1 MRASKDS
8 RLLSTILI
16 VFPVALRSQW
26 YPIRVSLTD
35 RRKTPSAPRLQVLI
49 HDNREADTIHAIPA
63 QSYIQASLHIL
74 RLSDSGSPGSAMR
87 LPLSLAI
94 TSPSEGPLLA
104 FDHGSG
110 ELVLVELQGHLELS
124 LDGVESKH
132 PAADSASNGIKAGQK
147 VGKLDLSV
155 PVSLSILRNIPVL
168 VAKHVL
174 ILLSP
179 PYRPSITVST
189 DPSHWSPPL
198 GRKAGDTECTHGYP
212 QALSA
217 SQSTRSLL
225 RCIRHAPTRNILAYQ
240 AHGLAPRQ
248 QRKAHPVQLFAF

>member
-1 MRASKDS
+1 
-8 RLLSTILI
+8 
-16 VFPVALRSQW
+16 
-26 YPIRVSLTD
+26 
-35 RRKTPSAPRLQVLI
+35 
-49 HDNREADTIHAIPA
+49 
-63 QSYIQASLHIL
+63 
-74 RLSDSGSPGSAMR
+74 MR

-110 ELVLVELQGHLELS
+110 ELVLVELQGHLELN
-124 LDGVESKH
+124 LDGVELDET
-132 PAADSASNGIKAGQK
+132 AARSASNGSNGSKAGQK